1 MDYKHQ
7 SSVSSYKRTKVNSTS
22 IPQLIRSGSVNLRE
36 RTTFSGVLWKPKRL
50 ELDSESLTISSP
62 SSNKRIRI
70 NLQDITKLERT
81 DLSDHS
87 LGLRT
92 KDKCYN
98 FSFASDSELYDWQD
112 DIYQRCPLGNYSAPF
127 DFVHKSHIGSD
138 RVAGTFTVRFV
149 QFIGDTNILPIYA
162 EIIGGQPAVS
172 KPSSSIV
179 VSPRSRPVSGVPLGT
194 VPKGSASPSHPVL
207 DGLFAIK
214 QSGLFAGWLWKER
227 WLTLTPQALV
237 IHRRSSKSSPVSKSI
252 PLPAL
257 TRIDIDVKRDNCL
270 IVEFTTRPSSSS
282 SSGSVPT
289 DVLAIVFK
297 GNTNLYEWRDALYLR
312 SALSSPIGNPTSFV
326 HHVHVGFD
334 PLTGAFTGLP
344 AEWDWNALANPGPS
358 PSSEKKARRQSRRK
372 SAPLVGTN

>member
-1 MDYKHQ
+1 MDYKPQ
-7 SSVSSYKRTKVNSTS
+7 SPYKRTKGAAATV
-22 IPQLIRSGSVNLRE
+22 PPLVRSGSANLLE
-36 RTTFSGVLWKPKRL
+36 RSTFSGTTWKPKRL
-50 ELDSESLTISSP
+50 ELDSESLTIINP
-62 SSNKRIRI
+62 SSNKRTRI
-70 NLQDITKLERT
+70 SLQDITELERT
-81 DLSDHS
+81 DLADHA
-87 LGLRT
+87 LELKT
-92 KDKCYN
+92 KIKRYN
-98 FSFASDSELYDWQD
+98 FSFTTDSELYDWQD

-138 RVAGTFTVRFV
+138 SVAGTFT
-149 QFIGDTNILPIYA
+149 DANILPIYA

-172 KPSSSIV
+172 KTSPSIV
-179 VSPRSRPVSGVPLGT
+179 ASPRSRPASASPLAA
-194 VPKGSASPSHPVL
+194 VPKGSSSPSHPVL

-214 QSGLFAGWLWKER
+214 QTGLFAGWLWKER

-237 IHRRSSKSSPVSKSI
+237 IHRRSTKSSPASKSI

-270 IVEFTTRPSSSS
+270 IVEFTTRPSSST

-289 DVLAIVFK
+289 DILAIVFK

-334 PLTGAFTGLP
+334 PVTGAFTGLP
-344 AEWDWNALANPGPS
+344 AEWNCVNPGPS
-358 PSSEKKARRQSRRK
+358 PSSEKKARRQSRRR
-372 SAPLVGTN
+372 SAPLVASN